1 MAVSYHLAIAL
12 QLDYHARTMLNNHD
26 EDEHM
31 EPSISPEEL
40 KKILERG
47 LVLLL
52 DVRRKA
58 DYDADPGT
66 IPGAAW
72 RNPEQ
77 VDAWSQEIPKG
88 QRVVVYCVKGGS
100 VSQSITAALVQKYIQ
115 ACYIEGGLKAWKE
128 SSGPRG

>member
-12 QLDYHARTMLNNHD
+12 QLDYQGRTMLNHHE

-66 IPGAAW
+66 IPGATW

-77 VDAWSQEIPKG
+77 VETWSQEIPRD

-100 VSQSITAALVQKYIQ
+100 VSQSITAALAKKDIQ
-115 ACYIEGGLKAWKE
+115 ACYVQGGLKAWKE
-128 SSGPRG
+128 SG